1 MVSQWTTLKAGY
13 LVQKKVRA
21 RKMEGQ
27 NVSTYKLNN
36 ATIRIHGTTDQ
47 DRLKAAATL
56 FLKKAEMQKQK
67 KAGDKSA

>member
-1 MVSQWTTLKAGY
+1 MNEKANC
-13 LVQKKVRA
+13 LLQKKVRA

-27 NVSTYKLNN
+27 EISTYKLNN
-36 ATIRIHGTTDQ
+36 ATVRIHGTTDQ

-56 FLKKAEMQKQK
+56 FLKKAEMQKK